1 MGLRA
6 KLNLAILMAFAV
18 GFLLAANLVKSFFID
33 NARKQ
38 VLQNARVMIK
48 AADSIRKYTEEE
60 LEPRLPKEYFGK
72 FVKQTVPSYAA
83 QYNLKYVQAAFPDY
97 IYREAALNPT
107 NRSDLANKWEAEII
121 GEFRNE
127 RAKTELESVRDT
139 PTGRAKTESES
150 VRDTPTG
157 RALVLAAPI
166 WVRKL
171 DCLTCHD
178 TADKAPATLRTE
190 YGNENGFGWKL
201 NETIGAQ
208 ILSVQMSVPLELARD
223 AYDHII
229 RILLATFAVVF
240 VIFNLLLRYL
250 VLAPATRVPTIA
262 DAVSLG
268 EEHVEY
274 KSRE

>member
-139 PTGRAKTESES
+139 PTGRA
-150 VRDTPTG
+150 
-157 RALVLAAPI
+157 LVLAAPI